1 MPLRVILQ
9 RALERFLQENLAG
22 KYFCN
27 FGLTEET
34 PDYSYFSK
42 FRERVGAFELSQ
54 IFKRIVEALRREGI
68 VREVYTF
75 VDSSKIVACVDNWKA
90 RDRAVA
96 DAKNRE
102 RDDNGGPTMNNRNL
116 AQYSSDPDARFGVKG
131 RDDIWLGYK
140 RHVGVDAR
148 HGIITKVALTPGN
161 VHDGKALRH
170 VAPRQGAVL
179 ADKIYSDGPAQ
190 RELRRRGLHSMVL
203 RKNNAKGK
211 DFRKDSFLSSLRMP
225 YEGVFSKMSSRARY
239 RGRLKVYFQVLMEAL
254 VSNLKRLV
262 VIEALPI
269 ALG

>member
-1 MPLRVILQ
+1 MALKSGAVPAQAPLALLTGARPKTTLRAVSQ
-9 RALERFLQENLAG
+9 RA
-22 KYFCN
+22 
-27 FGLTEET
+27 
-34 PDYSYFSK
+34 
-42 FRERVGAFELSQ
+42 
-54 IFKRIVEALRREGI
+54 
-68 VREVYTF
+68 
-75 VDSSKIVACVDNWKA
+75 
-90 RDRAVA
+90 
-96 DAKNRE
+96 
-102 RDDNGGPTMNNRNL
+102 
-116 AQYSSDPDARFGVKG
+116 
-131 RDDIWLGYK
+131 
-140 RHVGVDAR
+140 HVGVDAR

-225 YEGVFSKMSSRARY
+225 YEGVFSILSSRARY